1 MPYGKGTYGKQV
13 GRPPKKAD
21 WRKEKP
27 KRVKP
32 PVRDTSKPERFK
44 PPIKDMTKKE
54 IHKPMKRKP
63 SKYVYKEGK

>member
-1 MPYGKGTYGKQV
+1 MPQGKGTYGSKV

-27 KRVKP
+27 ERFKP

-44 PPIKDMTKKE
+44 PPVKDMTKKE